1 MKGDPAVEF
10 EPIYQREADPWRFAS
25 SWYERRRYEITI
37 ALLPDERYGRA
48 FEPGCSIGQ
57 LTRRLSE
64 RCDSVVSWDAS
75 TTAVDAAR
83 RTCEHR
89 QNVELD
95 IGTVPDRWPEGV
107 FDLVVLSEIGYYVDL
122 QGVAQLRSRAIDSLR
137 PGGTMIA
144 VHWLGHS
151 SDHVLHGDQVHE
163 ALEDSRLQ
171 HCVTHRDQAVESE
184 PGFRADVWRKRE

>member
-1 MKGDPAVEF
+1 VKGDPAVEF
-10 EPIYQREADPWRFAS
+10 EPMYQREADPWRFAS

-37 ALLPDERYGRA
+37 ALLPDERYGRV
-48 FEPGCSIGQ
+48 FEPGCSIGE

-75 TTAVDAAR
+75 ATAVAAAR
-83 RTCEHR
+83 LTCEHR

-95 IGTVPDRWPEGV
+95 VGTVPDRWPTGV

-122 QGVAQLRSRAIDSLR
+122 QGVARLRNRAIESLR

-144 VHWLGHS
+144 VHWLGRS
-151 SDHVLHGDQVHE
+151 ADHVLHGDQVHE
-163 ALEDSRLQ
+163 ALEDPRLQ
-171 HCVTHRDQAVESE
+171 HCVTHRDQAVEPE

>member
-1 MKGDPAVEF
+1 MKGDPAVAF

-48 FEPGCSIGQ
+48 FEPGCSIGE

-75 TTAVDAAR
+75 ATAVAAAR
-83 RTCEHR
+83 LTCEHR

-95 IGTVPDRWPEGV
+95 VGTVPDRWPAGV
-107 FDLVVLSEIGYYVDL
+107 FDLMVLSEIGYYVDL
-122 QGVAQLRSRAIDSLR
+122 QGVARLQNRAIESLR
-137 PGGTMIA
+137 LGGTLIA
-144 VHWLGHS
+144 VHWLGDS
-151 SDHVLHGDQVHE
+151 ADHVLHGDQVHE
-163 ALEDSRLQ
+163 ALGDPRLE
-171 HCVTHRDQAVESE
+171 HRVAHRDQAIE
-184 PGFRADVWRKRE
+184 PGFRADVWVKRE